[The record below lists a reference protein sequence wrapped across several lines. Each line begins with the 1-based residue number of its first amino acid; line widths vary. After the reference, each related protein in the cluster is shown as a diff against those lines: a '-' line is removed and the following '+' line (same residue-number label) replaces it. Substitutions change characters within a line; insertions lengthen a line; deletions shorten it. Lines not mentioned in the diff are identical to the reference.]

1 MKINRTMN
9 ILKSFF
15 ISLYMMA
22 AMAITA
28 FAVRSLL
35 TTNDYITWVGVI
47 LATAPFLLV
56 LSWLMILRS
65 TARTS
70 ARLPSVIVL
79 GVVGVIAATWGYAQG
94 GSVVAPVLALTSFVA
109 YLAYAYW
116 YSSFGRSAS
125 SQLEI
130 GNTLPGFELQDIAGH
145 SITSSSLTNKP
156 TIWIFYRGNWCPLCM
171 AQIREL
177 AGQYQQL
184 EAMGVRVALISP
196 QPHKFTVGLAKK
208 FDVAFDFLTD
218 KDNRAALTLG
228 IANPNGLPMGMQ
240 VLGYAS
246 DTVMPTVIITEV
258 GGRILW
264 VHETDNYRIRP
275 EPEVYLAVLSDLSTK
290 AHT

>member
-1 MKINRTMN
+1 MN
-9 ILKSFF
+9 ILKSVFV
-15 ISLYMMA
+15 SLYMMA

-35 TTNDYITWVGVI
+35 TTNDYITWGGVI
-47 LATAPFLLV
+47 LASAPFLLV

-70 ARLPSVIVL
+70 ARLPSIIVL
-79 GVVGVIAATWGYAQG
+79 GAVGVVAASWGYAQG
-94 GSVVAPVLALTSFVA
+94 GSPVAPVLALASLVA

-116 YSSFGRSAS
+116 YSSFGRGAS
-125 SQLEI
+125 SQLAI
-130 GNTLPGFELQDIAGH
+130 GNTLPGFELQDTAGDTV
-145 SITSSSLTNKP
+145 TSSSLTDKP

-171 AQIREL
+171 AQIKEL

-184 EAMGVRVALISP
+184 EALGVRVALISP

-218 KDNRAALTLG
+218 QDNRAAHTLG

-240 VLGYAS
+240 VLGYDS
-246 DTVMPTVIITEV
+246 DTVMPTVIITAA

-264 VHETDNYRIRP
+264 AHETDNYRIRP
-275 EPEVYLAVLSDLSTK
+275 EPDVYLAVLSDLATT